1 MAKVK
6 VEVEREELSSDLVR
20 GRQQLDAWR
29 QSDSRGVAIPPKLWD
44 LAARLARRHGN
55 FRTARALGLDSGK
68 LKRVRDR
75 QRRAGGV
82 RVRGAARAGRAA
94 AQFVEVSGIVAPASV
109 GAGCRMTL
117 SGPQGEQLQM
127 ELAPEAAAVLLA
139 QLCRSGWAAA
149 RP

>member
-6 VEVEREELSSDLVR
+6 VEREEERAGDLVR
-20 GRQQLDAWR
+20 GRQRLDAWR

-44 LAARLARRHGN
+44 LAAKLARRHGN

-68 LKRVRDR
+68 LRRVRDG
-75 QRRAGGV
+75 RRGV
-82 RVRGAARAGRAA
+82 DVRGAAPAGGAA
-94 AQFVEVSGIVAPASV
+94 AQFVEVSGIVAPAI

-127 ELAPEAAAVLLA
+127 ELAPEAAALLLA
-139 QLCRSGWAAA
+139 QLCRSGWKAA